1 MIQHLPLFP
10 IIIPLIAAP
19 ICALMRQRA
28 LLWPFLII
36 VTWTTFA
43 SSVTLLYNININS
56 TITYSM
62 GGWVAP
68 IGIEYRLDVLNAF
81 IMVLVSGIAAFVSI
95 YARRSV
101 ENEIDGDRHH
111 IYYSAFLLCLTGLL
125 GITVT
130 GDAFNVYVF
139 LEISSLAS
147 YAIVSVG
154 RDPRALKA
162 AFSYLVMGTIGA
174 TFILI
179 AIGMMYMLT
188 GTLNMADLAD
198 RLPEVKDTR
207 TIQTAF
213 AFLSVGL
220 TLKIALFPMHSW
232 LPNVYAYAP
241 SVTTIFL
248 SATSTKVS
256 LYIFLR
262 FLFTIYG
269 GDYAFNQLAITEI
282 LLPLG
287 LLGVFA
293 ATIVAIFQTDL
304 KRLLAY
310 SSIAQIG
317 YIVIGLSM
325 ATVSGLT
332 ASITHIFNHGLIKAA
347 LFMAVGIIVLRMK
360 TSDLQDLS
368 GIGKRMPITSFGFVL
383 GGLGIIGVPLTAGF
397 ISKWYLL
404 IGAFEQG
411 WWITTTLLLVSSL
424 LSIVYVWRFVDVAYF
439 KPVPDGAEKILEGP
453 LSMHLGMWLLLGLMI
468 YFGLQTQFSASLA
481 QQAALKLL
489 GGGS

>member
-1 MIQHLPLFP
+1 MMQHLPLFP
-10 IIIPLIAAP
+10 IIIPLISAP
-19 ICALMRQRA
+19 ICALMRRRA
-28 LLWPFLII
+28 VLWSFLNI
-36 VTWTTFA
+36 VTWVTFA
-43 SSVTLLYNININS
+43 SSVALLYEINLNS
-56 TITYSM
+56 TITYPM
-62 GGWVAP
+62 GGWIAP
-68 IGIEYRLDVLNAF
+68 IGIEYRIDILNAF
-81 IMVLVSGIAAFVSI
+81 MMVLVSGIAAFVSI
-95 YARRSV
+95 YAYRSV
-101 ENEIDGDRHH
+101 EFEIDQDRHH
-111 IYYSAFLLCLTGLL
+111 IYCSALLLCLTGLL
-125 GITVT
+125 GITIT

-147 YAIVSVG
+147 YAIVSIG

-162 AFSYLVMGTIGA
+162 AFSYLIMGTIGA

-179 AIGMMYMLT
+179 GIGLMYMMT
-188 GTLNMADLAD
+188 GTLNMADIAS

-269 GDYAFNQLAITEI
+269 ADYAFNQLAVTDI

-287 LLGVFA
+287 LLGVFV
-293 ATIVAIFQTDL
+293 ATIAAIFQTDL

-317 YIVIGLSM
+317 YIIVGLSM
-325 ATVSGLT
+325 ATISGLT

-360 TSDLQDLS
+360 TSDLRDLS
-368 GIGKRMPITSFGFVL
+368 GLGKRMPFTSFGFVL

-411 WWITTTLLLVSSL
+411 WWITTILLLVSSL
-424 LSIVYVWRFVDVAYF
+424 LSIVYVWRFVEVAYF
-439 KPVPDGAEKILEGP
+439 KAVPDGAETILEGP
-453 LSMHLGMWLLLGLMI
+453 LSMHLSMWLLLGLMI
-468 YFGLQTQFSASLA
+468 YFGLQTQFSAVIA
-481 QQAALKLL
+481 QRAALWLL

>member
-81 IMVLVSGIAAFVSI
+81 IMVLVSGIAALVSI

-101 ENEIDGDRHH
+101 EYEIDGERHH

-162 AFSYLVMGTIGA
+162 AFSYLIMGTIGA

-287 LLGVFA
+287 LLGVFI

-360 TSDLQDLS
+360 TSDLRDLS
-368 GIGKRMPITSFGFVL
+368 GIGKRMPITSLGFVL

-489 GGGS
+489 GGGL

>member
-43 SSVTLLYNININS
+43 SSVTLLYNITINS
-56 TITYSM
+56 TIIYSM

-81 IMVLVSGIAAFVSI
+81 IMVLVSGIAALVSI

-101 ENEIDGDRHH
+101 EHEIDGNRHH

-489 GGGS
+489 GGGP

>member
-1 MIQHLPLFP
+1 MQHLPLYP
-10 IIIPLIAAP
+10 ILIPLIAAP
-19 ICALMRQRA
+19 ICALIGRRTF
-28 LLWPFLII
+28 LWYFFIF
-36 VTWTTFA
+36 VTWVTFV
-43 SSVTLLYNININS
+43 SSAALLYNVNFDS
-56 TITYSM
+56 PITYPL
-62 GGWVAP
+62 GGWAAP
-68 IGIEYRLDVLNAF
+68 IGIEYKVDFTNAF
-81 IMVLVSGIAAFVSI
+81 LMVLVSGIAALVSI

-101 ENEIDGDRHH
+101 EHEIDLDRHH
-111 IYYSAFLLCLTGLL
+111 IYCSAFLLCLTGLL
-125 GITVT
+125 GIMVT

-162 AFSYLVMGTIGA
+162 AFSYLIVGTIGA

-179 AIGMMYMLT
+179 AIGMMYMMT
-188 GTLNMADLAD
+188 GTLNMADLAN

-256 LYIFLR
+256 LYIFIR
-262 FLFTIYG
+262 FLFTIFG
-269 GDYAFNQLAITEI
+269 VDYAFNQLAITEI

-287 LLGVFA
+287 LLGIFV

-317 YIVIGLSM
+317 YIVVGLCM
-325 ATVSGLT
+325 NTVSGLT

-360 TSDLQDLS
+360 TSDLRELS
-368 GIGKRMPITSFGFVL
+368 GVGKQMPLTSFGFVL

-397 ISKWYLL
+397 VSKWLLL
-404 IGAFEQG
+404 IAAFEQG
-411 WWITTTLLLVSSL
+411 WWTTVILLLVSSL
-424 LSIVYVWRFVDVAYF
+424 LSIVYVWRFVEVAYF
-439 KPVPDGAEKILEGP
+439 KPVQDGAEKISEGP
-453 LSMHLGMWLLLGLMI
+453 LSMHLSMWLLLGLMV
-468 YFGLQTQFSASLA
+468 YFGLQTEFSVVIA
-481 QQAALKLL
+481 QQAALSLF
-489 GGGS
+489 GGQL

>member
-1 MIQHLPLFP
+1 
-10 IIIPLIAAP
+10 
-19 ICALMRQRA
+19 
-28 LLWPFLII
+28 
-36 VTWTTFA
+36 
-43 SSVTLLYNININS
+43 
-56 TITYSM
+56 M

-81 IMVLVSGIAAFVSI
+81 ILVLVSGIAAFVSI

-101 ENEIDGDRHH
+101 EHEIDGDRHH

-154 RDPRALKA
+154 REPRALKA

-232 LPNVYAYAP
+232 LPNVYTYAP

-293 ATIVAIFQTDL
+293 ATIVAIFQTNL

-317 YIVIGLSM
+317 YIVVGLSM

-411 WWITTTLLLVSSL
+411 WWITATLLLVSSL
-424 LSIVYVWRFVDVAYF
+424 LSILYVWRFVDVAYF

-468 YFGLQTQFSASLA
+468 YFGLQTQFSVSLA

-489 GGGS
+489 GGGP

>member
-43 SSVTLLYNININS
+43 SSVTLLHNININS

-81 IMVLVSGIAAFVSI
+81 ILVLVSGIAAFVSI

-101 ENEIDGDRHH
+101 EHEIDGDRHH

-154 RDPRALKA
+154 REPRALKA

-207 TIQTAF
+207 TIHTAF

-232 LPNVYAYAP
+232 LPNVYTYAP

-293 ATIVAIFQTDL
+293 ATIVAIFQTNL

-317 YIVIGLSM
+317 YIVVGLSM

-411 WWITTTLLLVSSL
+411 WWITATLLLVSSL
-424 LSIVYVWRFVDVAYF
+424 LSILYVWRFVDVAYF

-468 YFGLQTQFSASLA
+468 YFGLQTQFSVSLA

-489 GGGS
+489 GGGP

>member
-1 MIQHLPLFP
+1 MIDHLPIFP

-19 ICALMRQRA
+19 LCALFRHS
-28 LLWPFLII
+28 LIPWSILII
-36 VTWTTFA
+36 TTWSSFA
-43 SSVTLLYNININS
+43 SSLLLLYNISSHS
-56 TITYSM
+56 TIIYRM

-68 IGIEYRLDVLNAF
+68 IGIEYRVDLLNAF
-81 IMVLVSGIAAFVSI
+81 IMVLVSGIAAIVAV
-95 YARRSV
+95 YARQSV
-101 ENEIDGDRHH
+101 EQEIDRGRQH

-125 GITVT
+125 GISVT

-154 RDPRALKA
+154 RDSRALKA
-162 AFSYLVMGTIGA
+162 AFSYLIMGTIGA

-179 AIGMMYMLT
+179 AIGMMYMMT
-188 GTLNMADLAD
+188 GTLNMADLAE
-198 RLPEVKDTR
+198 RLPDVKNTR

-262 FLFTIYG
+262 FFYGIYG
-269 GDYAFNQLAITEI
+269 ADYAFSRLNINDL
-282 LLPLG
+282 LLPM
-287 LLGVFA
+287 GVVGIFV

-317 YIVIGLSM
+317 YIIVGLST

-332 ASITHIFNHGLIKAA
+332 AGITHIFNHGIIKAA

-360 TSDLQDLS
+360 TSDLRDLS
-368 GIGKRMPITSFGFVL
+368 GLGKRMPFTSAGFVI
-383 GGLGIIGVPLTAGF
+383 GGLGIVGVPLTAGF

-404 IGAFEQG
+404 LATFEQG
-411 WWITTTLLLVSSL
+411 WEITAILLLVSSL
-424 LSIVYVWRFVDVAYF
+424 LSVAYIWRFVEVAYF
-439 KPVPDGAEKILEGP
+439 EPVPDDAPKIQEGP
-453 LSMHLGMWLLLGLMI
+453 LSMHFCMWLLLGLVI
-468 YFGLQTQFSASLA
+468 YFGLQTQFSAVIA
-481 QQAALKLL
+481 QQAALQIL

>member
-43 SSVTLLYNININS
+43 SSVTLLYNITINS

-81 IMVLVSGIAAFVSI
+81 IMVLVSGIAALVSI

-101 ENEIDGDRHH
+101 EHEIDGDRHH

-269 GDYAFNQLAITEI
+269 GDYAFDQLAITEI

-317 YIVIGLSM
+317 YIVVGLSM

-489 GGGS
+489 GGGP